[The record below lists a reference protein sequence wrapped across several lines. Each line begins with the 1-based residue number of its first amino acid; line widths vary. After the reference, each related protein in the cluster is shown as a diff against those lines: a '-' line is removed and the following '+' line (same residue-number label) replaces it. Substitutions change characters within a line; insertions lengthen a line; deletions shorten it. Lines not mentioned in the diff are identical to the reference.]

1 MDLSCFKNFVLLF
14 MKLSKRKNKQDYVL
28 CKIKGRLWKI
38 KNKKYVKNQN
48 NYNNSFR
55 VENLNIN

>member
-1 MDLSCFKNFVLLF
+1 